1 MLLLIYQQ
9 GVGTGEFIP
18 QRDANIRP
26 TKPTKEYTKTDLNS
40 KGAQNWGHA
49 NAYPLYQLP
58 VATIGLKVTGQ
69 ALLVVSPWE
78 AERRKLD
85 PNLEHLIRQGFV
97 SMPPRQNTGFSFIA
111 GILWQ
116 LIERKED
123 EPIGGMRPQWNS
135 VRYRW
140 AAIEAEESELTAG
153 HVVQNDNERLFLGSS
168 LIGLVPGRVMKEMI
182 GCLQRGHGIAPAGL
196 TDV

>member
-1 MLLLIYQQ
+1 M
-9 GVGTGEFIP
+9 GTKLRGCSAC
-18 QRDANIRP
+18 R
-26 TKPTKEYTKTDLNS
+26 
-40 KGAQNWGHA
+40 
-49 NAYPLYQLP
+49 LYQLP
-58 VATIGLKVTGQ
+58 VATIGLKVIGQ
-69 ALLVVSPWE
+69 DLLVASPWE

-97 SMPPRQNTGFSFIA
+97 SMVPMQNAGLSFIA

-116 LIERKED
+116 LRERKDD
-123 EPIGGMRPQWNS
+123 EPIGGKRPHWNS

-153 HVVQNDNERLFLGSS
+153 HVVQKDSERLFLGSS
-168 LIGLVPGRVMKEMI
+168 LIGLVPGSAMKEMI

>member
-1 MLLLIYQQ
+1 MTTARKNQ
-9 GVGTGEFIP
+9 
-18 QRDANIRP
+18 
-26 TKPTKEYTKTDLNS
+26 TKPTKEYTKTDLKMGTKLGTCS
-40 KGAQNWGHA
+40 
-49 NAYPLYQLP
+49 AYPLYQLP
-58 VATIGLKVTGQ
+58 VATIGLKVIGQ
-69 ALLVVSPWE
+69 DLLVVSPWE

-97 SMPPRQNTGFSFIA
+97 SMAPIQNAGLSFIA

-116 LIERKED
+116 LRERKED
-123 EPIGGMRPQWNS
+123 EPIGGMRPHWNS

-140 AAIEAEESELTAG
+140 AAIQAEESEFTAG

-168 LIGLVPGRVMKEMI
+168 LIGLVPGSVMKEMI
-182 GCLQRGHGIAPAGL
+182 GCRQRGHGIAPAGV

>member
-1 MLLLIYQQ
+1 M
-9 GVGTGEFIP
+9 GP
-18 QRDANIRP
+18 ANSYHNWTRTSDQPNRP
-26 TKPTKEYTKTDLNS
+26 KNTQKTDLNS
-40 KGAQNWGHA
+40 KSAQNWGDA
-49 NAYPLYQLP
+49 NAYSLYQLP

-85 PNLEHLIRQGFV
+85 PNLEHLKRQGFV
-97 SMPPRQNTGFSFIA
+97 SMPIQNAGFSFIA

-116 LIERKED
+116 LSERKED
-123 EPIGGMRPQWNS
+123 EPIGGMRPHWNS
-135 VRYRW
+135 DRYRW

-168 LIGLVPGRVMKEMI
+168 LIGLMPGRVMKEMI